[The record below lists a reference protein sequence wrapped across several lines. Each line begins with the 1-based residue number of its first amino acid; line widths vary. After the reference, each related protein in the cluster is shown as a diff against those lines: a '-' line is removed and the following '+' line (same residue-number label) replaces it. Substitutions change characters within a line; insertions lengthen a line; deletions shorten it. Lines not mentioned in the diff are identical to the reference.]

1 MKRILIAT
9 LLAAST
15 LSFAG
20 AAMAADNGDTQNLDR
35 ASTLAS
41 NFAGNSSGS
50 FAAQQAAAYNQD
62 SGE

>member
-20 AAMAADNGDTQNLDR
+20 AAMAADNGNAQDLGR
-35 ASTLAS
+35 ASTLATQ
-41 NFAGNSSGS
+41 FTGNSSGS
-50 FAAQQAAAYNQD
+50 FAARQAAMYNQD